1 MATKV
6 LLPDDSDVMRAAI
19 ARLLKEE
26 PGIELVGE
34 ASTFAEMIQLTAT
47 LNPDILL
54 LDLYMPDE
62 HEWSPEFVKAQV
74 AQHRPCII
82 AISVSI
88 DEKAHGL
95 AASFGARVLLDKT
108 KLFLEL
114 MPAIKHHCSDTAKTV
129 SPVQTKFGNAPGRP
143 LDRGIKPVSHNI
155 RGV

>member
-6 LLPDDSDVMRAAI
+6 LLADDSDVMRAAI

-34 ASTFAEMIQLTAT
+34 ASTFAEMIKWTAT

-62 HEWSPEFVKAQV
+62 HEWPPEFVKAQV
-74 AQHRPCII
+74 AQHKPCII
-82 AISVSI
+82 AISVSV

-95 AASFGARVLLDKT
+95 AASFGARVLLDKA
-108 KLFLEL
+108 KLFSEL
-114 MPAIKHHCSDTAKTV
+114 MPAIKHHCSDTSKTV
-129 SPVQTKFGNAPGRP
+129 SPVQAKFGNAPGRP
-143 LDRGIKPVSHNI
+143 LNRGIKPVSHNI

>member
-1 MATKV
+1 MASKV
-6 LLPDDSDVMRAAI
+6 LLADDSDVMRAAI
-19 ARLLKEE
+19 ARLLKGE
-26 PGIELVGE
+26 PDIELVAE

-62 HEWSPEFVKAQV
+62 HEWPPEFVKAQV

-88 DEKAHGL
+88 DEEAHEL
-95 AASFGARVLLDKT
+95 AASFGARVLLDKA

-114 MPAIKHHCSDTAKTV
+114 IPAIKHHCSDTAKTV
-129 SPVQTKFGNAPGRP
+129 SPVQTKFGNALGRQ